1 MRAGER
7 CQTESNEN
15 ESETKTLNLIT
26 VLCVNN
32 DTASFCPTTAT
43 PKALPVFSLLLCAAH
58 SHFLCTSR
66 RAAGLRTV
74 RAAGAA
80 PNVVIDVRL
89 MAINV
94 INLNKKQ
101 YGKTTTTTLA
111 QCKLIARNGKS
122 TKPTADCVRLCCIC
136 FVRFFGISF
145 GFRGDFMC
153 CLYYLLLPF
162 GNSCLK
168 MTIGRPSRS

>member
-1 MRAGER
+1 MTQRAFAR
-7 CQTESNEN
+7 R
-15 ESETKTLNLIT
+15 L
-26 VLCVNN
+26 
-32 DTASFCPTTAT
+32 TAT

-58 SHFLCTSR
+58 SHFLCTSQ

-101 YGKTTTTTLA
+101 YSETTTTLA

-136 FVRFFGISF
+136 FVRFLVFLLVF
-145 GFRGDFMC
+145 KC

>member
-1 MRAGER
+1 MTQRAFAR
-7 CQTESNEN
+7 R
-15 ESETKTLNLIT
+15 L
-26 VLCVNN
+26 
-32 DTASFCPTTAT
+32 TAT
-43 PKALPVFSLLLCAAH
+43 PKALPVFSLLFCAAH

-136 FVRFFGISF
+136 FVRFFWYFF
-145 GFRGDFMC
+145 GVFKC

-168 MTIGRPSRS
+168 MTIGRPSRSWCAHTGRNVPTDIGEHQLVLFNVICRP

>member
-1 MRAGER
+1 MTQRAFAR
-7 CQTESNEN
+7 R
-15 ESETKTLNLIT
+15 L
-26 VLCVNN
+26 
-32 DTASFCPTTAT
+32 TAT

-66 RAAGLRTV
+66 RAAGLLAV

-122 TKPTADCVRLCCIC
+122 TKPTADCQLRSPLLYLFCS
-136 FVRFFGISF
+136 FFGISF
-145 GFRGDFMC
+145 GFYVLPVRFVVAFWEFLFENDDRKAVTFVMC
-153 CLYYLLLPF
+153 THWQECPNGHWGTSISTF
-162 GNSCLK
+162 
-168 MTIGRPSRS
+168 